1 MQLYNSSA
9 DKAGAG
15 SAFVAEMHPIVEAFH
30 RCQCA
35 TTPTGSGCCR
45 GSGARSPGS
54 TTAFGDH
61 ATVANHS
68 AAISCDDRHS
78 FGSCGTYDFW
88 SIDINAYLYREKL
101 VLARMASLLGNN
113 TGAAH
118 WTADASQLL
127 PRLRD
132 MFYVQDDGD
141 SARGF
146 FHDRCFNQ
154 TVVRR
159 LHGAVLRGGDPGPGG
174 RHDQSAVGPE
184 PVPAHLL
191 AAVLVPGQRALISG
205 RVLARPRLARPGLVR
220 HRGAQALRVPRSGER
235 HQVPGVHGHRGHAAQ
250 RHRAVPRVLL
260 YDPENGTALGAAHF
274 SWSAAHI
281 LPPIY
286 LSTCTLDLD
295 RVRPGTGLVRI
306 VSVTG

>member
-191 AAVLVPGQRALISG
+191 AAVLVPGQRALLSD
-205 RVLARPRLARPGLVR
+205 RVLARPRLARPDLVR
-220 HRGAQALRVPRSGER
+220 HRGLRRYGFHDLANVIK
-235 HQVPGVHGHRGHAAQ
+235 
-250 RHRAVPRVLL
+250 PRVFCRVRGATHLFASFYHTGVADLHLPGLPSVLL
-260 YDPENGTALGAAHF
+260 GGDLSPLQRRCTC
-274 SWSAAHI
+274 I
-281 LPPIY
+281 LPRHAFTPAW
-286 LSTCTLDLD
+286 SWVFD
-295 RVRPGTGLVRI
+295 
-306 VSVTG
+306 VTIAE